1 MVGKGKGDV
10 RAGQERPPA
19 LTARTPGTNQPNKK
33 RSNIFKGISVIGGGI
48 RHVGKHTL
56 RLAALGVSVGV
67 IPD

>member
-1 MVGKGKGDV
+1 M
-10 RAGQERPPA
+10 RAGQDRPPA

-48 RHVGKHTL
+48 RHVGKQAHTPP
-56 RLAALGVSVGV
+56 RLPWESSLVI